1 MQAVIPPEPNPV
13 TSVTPRFERNVT
25 PKPLIPCYAVTR
37 YTLKKRENDTVHHT
51 TPAGL
56 ATTPFCGFTQACVC
70 VIEAFHHAP
79 PTPLNPRC
87 DTPKPLK
94 KSIFRAQSL

>member
-25 PKPLIPCYAVTR
+25 HKPLYTCYAVTR

-56 ATTPFCGFTQACVC
+56 ATTPFCGFTHACVC
-70 VIEAFHHAP
+70 VFEAFHAAAEP
-79 PTPLNPRC
+79 PETPL
-87 DTPKPLK
+87 
-94 KSIFRAQSL
+94 